1 MLLWYKLLPHDPD
14 VRYPVAVFVQLYNVG
29 VKAPSTPL
37 FVDKVTVTG
46 FGFPS
51 PVTALIT

>member
-14 VRYPVAVFVQLYNVG
+14 ERYLVAVVVQSYNVG
-29 VKAPSTPL
+29 VKAPFTPL

-46 FGFPS
+46 F
-51 PVTALIT
+51 